1 MALRAAVFALLVGA
15 AANASE
21 CAPIA
26 GGVPE
31 LGKID
36 AEVRLRFIRDRLRLQ
51 ARRTRIWAFTWTGL
65 YSAVIVFNLAQLD
78 PNDRDNLIDNG
89 IGASA
94 SLVGVLSVALVPPRL
109 IGDQF
114 WLERRLKHAPPGTD
128 VCALLAEA
136 EGLLLRDVKSAA
148 FGKSVLVHAGSFLFN
163 VGVGLLLGAVFHHW
177 NQAAI
182 QAVAGIAVGEVMIIS
197 QPAEIVT
204 DLQRYR
210 AANLGL
216 PPRWHPVSWGV
227 APQLA
232 PNYAG
237 LTLGLAF

>member
-1 MALRAAVFALLVGA
+1 MGA
-15 AANASE
+15 AHAVE

-26 GGVPE
+26 GGTPE
-31 LGKID
+31 LGRID
-36 AEVRLRFIRDRLRLQ
+36 ANVRLRFIRDRLRVE
-51 ARRTRIWAFTWTGL
+51 ARKTRIWAFTWPAL
-65 YSAVIVFNLAQLD
+65 YSSVIVYNLAQLN
-78 PNDRDNLIDNG
+78 PSDRDNLIDNG
-89 IGASA
+89 TGAAA
-94 SLVGVLSVALVPPRL
+94 SLVGVLSIALVPPKI

-148 FGKSVLVHAGSFLFN
+148 FGKSALVHAGNFAFN
-163 VGVGLLLGAVFHHW
+163 MAVGLMLGVAFGHW
-177 NQAAI
+177 TQAAI
-182 QAVAGIAVGEVMIIS
+182 QGLGGIVVGEVMIIS
-197 QPAEIVT
+197 QPAGIVR

-216 PPRWHPVSWGV
+216 PPNWRPVMWTLV
-227 APQLA
+227 PQLA

-237 LTLGLAF
+237 LGVAASF